1 MRRYFELVLSHGF
14 AYGSTGTALHGKKLI
29 ISFTAGTPEAAYSPE
44 GYQHYEM
51 DAFIPQF
58 RALSNLCGFV
68 WHEPV
73 ISFGMMLLNPDD
85 KEAAHRFYAEAKD
98 HARRLQEAV
107 C

>member
-1 MRRYFELVLSHGF
+1 
-14 AYGSTGTALHGKKLI
+14 
-29 ISFTAGTPEAAYSPE
+29 
-44 GYQHYEM
+44 M

-85 KEAAHRFYAEAKD
+85 KEAADRFYAEAKD
-98 HARRLQEAV
+98 HAKRLHEAV